1 MNRTSRVPGSG
12 QFRDRASLEPY
23 GPRLSVMTTR
33 DPIRGNAVPRL
44 ASKQSDEGAT
54 VSTMTMASARFARL
68 HRCQAE

>member
-1 MNRTSRVPGSG
+1 
-12 QFRDRASLEPY
+12 
-23 GPRLSVMTTR
+23 MTTR